1 MSGMQEERRAASV
14 AILETTSKRSFN
26 EETQAAKYG
35 VQVRKNTKKK
45 TLSALGEEEIPLF
58 IRYLIKYTPTLHIL
72 G

>member
-35 VQVRKNTKKK
+35 VQVRKNTKNTKNIK
-45 TLSALGEEEIPLF
+45 CLG
-58 IRYLIKYTPTLHIL
+58 
-72 G
+72 

>member
-1 MSGMQEERRAASV
+1 MQEERRAASV

-35 VQVRKNTKKK
+35 AQVRKTQK
-45 TLSALGEEEIPLF
+45 TLSALGEEEIPSF